1 MNTLKRINSKVI
13 RLSKQLS
20 DGTRQQVEYK
30 GCLIGDIPNQ
40 YNHWFNYKGLTYIIS
55 WNKILKA

>member
-1 MNTLKRINSKVI
+1 MNTLKRVNSKVI
-13 RLSKQLS
+13 RLSRQLP
-20 DGTRQQVEYK
+20 DGDNPHTCIVEQIEYT

-55 WNKILKA
+55 

>member
-1 MNTLKRINSKVI
+1 MNTLKRVNSKVI

-30 GCLIGDIPNQ
+30 GSLIGDITNQ
-40 YNHWFNYKGLTYIIS
+40 YKHWF
-55 WNKILKA
+55 

>member
-1 MNTLKRINSKVI
+1 MNTLKRINSKVV
-13 RLSKQLS
+13 RLSRQQS

-55 WNKILKA
+55 